1 MNAAFDK
8 PKPPD
13 EASVSLARDLS
24 AKLSGTPAASATR
37 EPFFKKSRR
46 EVDIEHTPNGKF
58 E

>member
-8 PKPPD
+8 PKPPK
-13 EASVSLARDLS
+13 EASGSFARALS
-24 AKLSGTPAASATR
+24 AKLRGTAATSATT

-46 EVDIEHTPNGKF
+46 EVDMEHTPKGKV